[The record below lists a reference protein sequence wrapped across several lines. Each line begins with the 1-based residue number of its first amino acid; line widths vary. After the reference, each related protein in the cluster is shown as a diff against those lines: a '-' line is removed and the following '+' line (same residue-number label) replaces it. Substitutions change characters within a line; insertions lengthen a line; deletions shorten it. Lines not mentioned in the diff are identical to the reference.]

1 MSDKKGA
8 GRPCKIDQEMI
19 KEMRNYMVAGMS
31 LKDACSLLEIDVST
45 WRRFEE
51 KNPDYRRKRLKW
63 QKMLKARAKMNIAK
77 AIAEKNDISLSVYML
92 NYEMKREEKKVKNS
106 LTRARAKKVREEAK
120 IAESQAKQLQAL
132 EDSSDR
138 AVIIDDFTDEEVSDH
153 DDSNKDEDQD

>member
-1 MSDKKGA
+1 
-8 GRPCKIDQEMI
+8 MI

-132 EDSSDR
+132 EDSSDQ

>member
-1 MSDKKGA
+1 
-8 GRPCKIDQEMI
+8 MI

-92 NYEMKREEKKVKNS
+92 DYEMKREEKKVKNS

-132 EDSSDR
+132 EDSSDQ

>member
-1 MSDKKGA
+1 
-8 GRPCKIDQEMI
+8 MI

-51 KNPDYRRKRLKW
+51 KNPDYKRKRLKW

-92 NYEMKREEKKVKNS
+92 DYEMKREEKKVKNS

-132 EDSSDR
+132 EDSSDQ

-153 DDSNKDEDQD
+153 DDSDKDED

>member
-1 MSDKKGA
+1 
-8 GRPCKIDQEMI
+8 MI

-92 NYEMKREEKKVKNS
+92 DYEMKREEKKVKNS

-132 EDSSDR
+132 EDSSDQ
-138 AVIIDDFTDEEVSDH
+138 AVIIDDFTDDDFTDDEVIDH
-153 DDSNKDEDQD
+153 DDSDKDED

>member
-1 MSDKKGA
+1 
-8 GRPCKIDQEMI
+8 MI

-132 EDSSDR
+132 EDSSDQ
-138 AVIIDDFTDEEVSDH
+138 AVIIDDFTDEEASDH

>member
-1 MSDKKGA
+1 
-8 GRPCKIDQEMI
+8 MI

-92 NYEMKREEKKVKNS
+92 DYEMKREEKKVKNS

-132 EDSSDR
+132 EDSSDQ
-138 AVIIDDFTDEEVSDH
+138 AVIIDDFTDDEMIDH
-153 DDSNKDEDQD
+153 DDSDKDED

>member
-1 MSDKKGA
+1 
-8 GRPCKIDQEMI
+8 MI

-132 EDSSDR
+132 EDSSDQ
-138 AVIIDDFTDEEVSDH
+138 AVIIDDFTDKEVSDH

>member
-1 MSDKKGA
+1 
-8 GRPCKIDQEMI
+8 MI

-77 AIAEKNDISLSVYML
+77 AIAEENDISLSVYML

-132 EDSSDR
+132 EDSSDQ
-138 AVIIDDFTDEEVSDH
+138 AVIIDDFTDDEVIDH
-153 DDSNKDEDQD
+153 DDSDKDED

>member
-1 MSDKKGA
+1 
-8 GRPCKIDQEMI
+8 MI

-51 KNPDYRRKRLKW
+51 KSPDYRRKRLKW

-132 EDSSDR
+132 EDSSDQ

>member
-1 MSDKKGA
+1 
-8 GRPCKIDQEMI
+8 MI

-77 AIAEKNDISLSVYML
+77 AIAEENDISLSVYML

-132 EDSSDR
+132 EDSSDQ

-153 DDSNKDEDQD
+153 DDSDKDED

>member
-1 MSDKKGA
+1 MTKKGA

-132 EDSSDR
+132 EDSSDQ

>member
-1 MSDKKGA
+1 
-8 GRPCKIDQEMI
+8 MI

-120 IAESQAKQLQAL
+120 IAESQAMQLQAL
-132 EDSSDR
+132 EDSSDQ

>member
-1 MSDKKGA
+1 
-8 GRPCKIDQEMI
+8 MI

-132 EDSSDR
+132 EDSSDQ

-153 DDSNKDEDQD
+153 DDSNKDDDQD

>member
-1 MSDKKGA
+1 
-8 GRPCKIDQEMI
+8 MI

-77 AIAEKNDISLSVYML
+77 AIAEENDISLSVYML

-120 IAESQAKQLQAL
+120 IAERQAKQLQAL
-132 EDSSDR
+132 EDSSDQ
-138 AVIIDDFTDEEVSDH
+138 AVIIDDFTDDEEVSDY
-153 DDSNKDEDQD
+153 DGNKDED